1 MDANG
6 TRFHLLLGYD
16 DWASCTDETGQI
28 TLGQYWQSSPFDGNT
43 SGLEWDQTRME
54 LTLQSRL
61 FPGAQQD
68 EALPLSQRR
77 GADRD
82 RYGNW
87 YWIDSSGQELLVNS
101 VGTGTTSHFWSAR
114 DGVTSEP
121 PVRPG
126 SFQPREVKAAPTALH
141 LSGLVVTE
149 DHYLVVGMLAPA
161 GLLIFDLH
169 AGHTPRQLL
178 WPVEVPFAPFDMAA
192 MPGCGIWIL
201 DREHARYW
209 ALDSFFHVISR
220 GQIEQTLVPPTV
232 DIFQAQEG
240 STVRRVAAQTFP
252 TGITFDAA
260 LPLAVQDPIAIEA
273 LPDGTVLILDRND
286 GGDFSLVYRYRFAQ
300 PLGYAVSTESI
311 VSLLDI
317 DSPQTFQLLAYDFA
331 FVPEHNDP
339 DSNALVPDQLYIV
352 GANGMQAY
360 AFDIAQHND
369 QLALNPIAE
378 YLPMRRFGGK
388 ALVATEALAYY
399 DSADIWVPL
408 LEQPRR
414 RYQEVATLLTPLGN
428 ATLEEQENAPNQ
440 VPTRYA
446 FDGREPDCTWHRLML
461 DACIPDGTL
470 VQVWSRATNDLSELA
485 RVQWQPEPNPYQR
498 FTGSELPFVKESSV
512 YGTWELLFQHARGRF
527 LQIKLQ
533 ISGNDRSTPRLHAM
547 RLYYPRFS
555 YPEHYLPALYRDDD
569 QSASFLERFLAN
581 IEGFYTNIE
590 DKLTNIRI
598 LFMVASAP
606 AEALEWLASWF
617 GIALDPS
624 WSEVKQRLFLKHAMD
639 FFSYRGT
646 IRGLRMALRLALED
660 CADETIFTDTT
671 EDTLNQIRIV
681 EKYLTRYASGVVYG
695 DPTDLV
701 GLRTVVVAQTARWT
715 PQQGRAALVRRYAD
729 YIQQASGQNTLVVD
743 FPLSMQDAWQQFDT
757 LVLDSCT
764 SSADKALWQA
774 FIQSAWQQFSQ
785 EALGFV
791 PSAPDNAY
799 DQQVRQR
806 RWQDFLAHRYHS
818 LSVLNATYGLSAS
831 SFADI
836 APFTSLPSD
845 GAFLQDWY
853 QFESVVLAMYGT
865 AHRFS
870 VLLPTVAAEQQDALE
885 QRRALAQRIIDLEK
899 PAHTVFDVKF
909 FWAYFRIGE
918 ARLGEDTLIDMGSRA
933 PQLLPPMVL
942 GHNYLSE
949 SYLAPGHPQNV
960 PDRYVIGRGPLS

>member
-16 DWASCTDETGQI
+16 DWASCTDETGQV
-28 TLGQYWQSSPFDGNT
+28 TLGQYWQSSPFDSNT

-54 LTLQSRL
+54 LTLKSRL
-61 FPGAQQD
+61 FPGEQQD

-87 YWIDSSGQELLVNS
+87 YWIDSTGQELLVNS
-101 VGTGTTSHFWSAR
+101 VGTGTTSHFWSAS

-126 SFQPREVKAAPTALH
+126 SFQPREVKPPLTALQ

-149 DHYLVVGMLAPA
+149 DDYLVVGMLAPA

-169 AGHTPRQLL
+169 AGHAPRQLL
-178 WPVEVPFAPFDMAA
+178 WPVEVPFTPFDMAA
-192 MPGCGIWIL
+192 MPSCGIWIL

-209 ALDSFFHVISR
+209 ALDSFFNVISR

-232 DIFQAQEG
+232 DIFQAQD
-240 STVRRVAAQTFP
+240 SNTVRRVAAQTFP

-273 LPDGTVLILDRND
+273 LPDGSVLILDRNE
-286 GGDFSLVYRYRFAQ
+286 GADFSRVYRYRFAQ
-300 PLGYAVSTESI
+300 PLGYAVSMESI
-311 VSLLDI
+311 VHLLDI
-317 DSPQTFQLLAYDFA
+317 DPTQPFKLLAYDFA

-339 DSNALVPDQLYIV
+339 DSNALVPDRLYIV
-352 GANGMQAY
+352 GASGRQAY
-360 AFDIAQHND
+360 AFDIAQYND
-369 QLALNPIAE
+369 QFDLNPIAE

-388 ALVATEALAYY
+388 ALVATDTLAYY
-399 DSADIWVPL
+399 DFADIWVPL
-408 LEQPRR
+408 IEQPRR
-414 RYQEVATLLTPLGN
+414 RYQEAATLLTPLGD
-428 ATLEEQENAPNQ
+428 ALLEEQENAPNQ
-440 VPTRYA
+440 VSTRHA
-446 FDGREPDCTWHRLML
+446 FDGREPDCIWHRLML
-461 DACIPDGTL
+461 DACIPDGTR
-470 VQVWSRATNDLSELA
+470 VQVWSRAANDLSELGQT
-485 RVQWQPEPNPYQR
+485 QWQPEPNPYKR
-498 FTGSELPFVKESSV
+498 FTGSELPFVKESTV
-512 YGTWELLFQHARGRF
+512 YGTWELLFQHAKGRF
-527 LQIKLQ
+527 LQIQLQ
-533 ISGNDRSTPRLHAM
+533 LSGNGRSTPRLHAM

-555 YPEHYLPALYRDDD
+555 YLDHYLPAPYRDDD

-598 LFMVASAP
+598 LFLVASAP

-617 GIALDPS
+617 GISLDPS
-624 WSEVKQRLFLKHAMD
+624 WSEAKQRLFLKHAMD

-660 CADETIFTDTT
+660 CADETIFTDTS
-671 EDTLNQIRIV
+671 EDTLHQIRIV

-701 GLRTVVVAQTARWT
+701 GLRTVTQTARWT
-715 PQQGRAALVRRYAD
+715 PQQGRAALVGRYAD
-729 YIQQASGQNTLVVD
+729 YIQQASGLNKRVVD
-743 FPLSMQDAWQQFDT
+743 FPLNAQDAWQQFAT
-757 LVLDSCT
+757 SVLDPDT
-764 SSADKALWQA
+764 TPADAALWQA
-774 FIQSAWQQFSQ
+774 FIQSTWQQFSQ
-785 EALGFV
+785 EVLGFV

-818 LSVLNATYGLSAS
+818 LSVFNATYGLNAS

-836 APFTSLPSD
+836 APLTSLPSD
-845 GAFLQDWY
+845 GASLQDWY

-899 PAHTVFDVKF
+899 PAHTTFDVKF

-918 ARLGEDTLIDMGSRA
+918 ARLGEDTLIDIGSRA
-933 PQLLPPMVL
+933 PQLLPPMML

-949 SYLAPGHPQNV
+949 SYLAPGYPQNV